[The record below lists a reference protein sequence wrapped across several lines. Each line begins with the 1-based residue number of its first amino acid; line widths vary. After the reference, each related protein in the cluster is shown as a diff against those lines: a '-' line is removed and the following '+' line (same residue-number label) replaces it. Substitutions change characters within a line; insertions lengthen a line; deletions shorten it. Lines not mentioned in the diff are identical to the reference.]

1 MIKDSNPVHFIVHLT
16 WLLYGHTLNS
26 KEMAGQYV
34 PNVPIDPSV
43 IDPVMLPPIDCAVR
57 VGKNKRHNFL

>member
-1 MIKDSNPVHFIVHLT
+1 MGK
-16 WLLYGHTLNS
+16 LNS

-43 IDPVMLPPIDCAVR
+43 VDPVMLPPRDCAVR
-57 VGKNKRHNFL
+57 VGKNKQRDCLYRETILG